1 MNYFPK
7 IIPGHAKPKSGKSSR
22 SPKGSLTKSPSASSL
37 TKSSPKSPKS
47 PSLAGLT
54 DQELQKL
61 KDSVVQD
68 EEISQEA
75 RKPSVV
81 KFAEM

>member
-1 MNYFPK
+1 
-7 IIPGHAKPKSGKSSR
+7 
-22 SPKGSLTKSPSASSL
+22 LAS
-37 TKSSPKSPKS
+37 
-47 PSLAGLT
+47 LT

-68 EEISQEA
+68 EEIISQEA

-81 KFAEM
+81 KFAEVEDQDFPLM